1 MKNVL
6 LLGLLLFS
14 ATIYAEHHG
23 QHGMENMHSHEGHLH
38 NEMVNG
44 KTLEVDAQRFDKFM
58 VDIDN
63 HVVAVVSVQGMVCD
77 FCARGIEKTFGKDK
91 RVSKIDVDLASGK
104 VLLAFSMAVDV
115 DEADITQK
123 ILNNGLN
130 TTDIQ
135 VVGK

>member
-6 LLGLLLFS
+6 LLGLLLSS

-44 KTLEVDAQRFDKFM
+44 KTLEVDAQRFDQFM
-58 VDIDN
+58 IGIDN
-63 HVVAVVSVQGMVCD
+63 NVVAVVSVQGMVCD

-91 RVSKIDVDLASGK
+91 RISKIDVDLASGK
-104 VLLAFSMAVDV
+104 VLLAFPVAD
-115 DEADITQK
+115 DIDNADITKK

-130 TTDIQ
+130 TADIQ
-135 VVGK
+135 VVGN

>member
-6 LLGLLLFS
+6 LLGLLLSS

-44 KTLEVDAQRFDKFM
+44 KTLEVDAQRFDQFM
-58 VDIDN
+58 IGIDN
-63 HVVAVVSVQGMVCD
+63 NVVAVVSVQGMVCD

-91 RVSKIDVDLASGK
+91 RISKIDVDLASGK
-104 VLLAFSMAVDV
+104 VLLAFPVAD
-115 DEADITQK
+115 DIDNADITKK

-135 VVGK
+135 VVGN

>member
-63 HVVAVVSVQGMVCD
+63 HVVAVVSVC
-77 FCARGIEKTFGKDK
+77 
-91 RVSKIDVDLASGK
+91 
-104 VLLAFSMAVDV
+104 LLYTSLSPRDRTRSRMPSSA
-115 DEADITQK
+115 
-123 ILNNGLN
+123 
-130 TTDIQ
+130 
-135 VVGK
+135 

>member
-6 LLGLLLFS
+6 LLGLLLSS

-104 VLLAFSMAVDV
+104 VL
-115 DEADITQK
+115 
-123 ILNNGLN
+123 
-130 TTDIQ
+130 
-135 VVGK
+135 